1 MPSRP
6 NFDQLSYAMDIASKK
21 LDLIQRLMQVWDEAT
36 LQRIAKTIEAEVPE
50 ADLDM
55 TDEDWAELERRR
67 AEHLRGEGKSY
78 TKEEAMRMLR
88 SPRK

>member
-1 MPSRP
+1 
-6 NFDQLSYAMDIASKK
+6 MDIALKK

-50 ADLDM
+50 ADMDM
-55 TDEDWAELERRR
+55 TEEDWAELKRRR

-78 TKEEAMRMLR
+78 TKDEAMSKLR
-88 SPRK
+88 ARRK